1 MYTLHFL
8 WLIRQQTR
16 QNYEKS
22 LIPMATRSWIIA
34 LGIQKI
40 PKLLPYRRSKADT
53 KVFCAISSRIS
64 DRENYNH
71 PDTSG
76 LGIKLCNLKP
86 LCRSIITTH
95 RSVRL
100 SHINSWSV
108 TNKIDSFHTEL
119 LDNEVDLCAVTETWI
134 KPDDIDSVTH
144 EMTLMGYKVLSFP
157 RSNGRNGSGIALVHW
172 D

>member
-1 MYTLHFL
+1 M
-8 WLIRQQTR
+8 
-16 QNYEKS
+16 
-22 LIPMATRSWIIA
+22 
-34 LGIQKI
+34 G
-40 PKLLPYRRSKADT
+40 T
-53 KVFCAISSRIS
+53 KVFHVISSRIS

-71 PDTSG
+71 PNISG

-86 LCRSIITTH
+86 LSRSIITTH

-100 SHINSWSV
+100 SNINSQSI

-144 EMTLMGYKVLSFP
+144 KWLQWHIKFSPFLDLIEEMVV
-157 RSNGRNGSGIALVHW
+157 ALH
-172 D
+172 